1 MFHSAQQA
9 YNQGKKATGS
19 GRQIEAEV
27 LFKAARMLEECQKD
41 WNAPDRRSR
50 LSDALR
56 LNQRIWTIFQGELA
70 SPEHGLPVE
79 VRQNLLQLSLFID
92 RRTFELMADPAP
104 EKLTALIDINRQIAS
119 GLSTNPS

>member
-9 YNQGKKATGS
+9 YDQGSKATRS

-27 LFKAARMLEECQKD
+27 LFKAARMLEECQKN
-41 WNAPDRRSR
+41 WNAPDRRAR
-50 LSDALR
+50 LSEALR

-70 SPEHGLPVE
+70 NPEHGLPTE
-79 VRQNLLQLSLFID
+79 VRENLLRLSLFID
-92 RRTFELMADPAP
+92 RRTFDLMADPTP

-119 GLSTNPS
+119 GLSANPS